1 LTLASILLAGV
12 MRLMS
17 DPAFEQRVN
26 AVRRFSRFYTRKIG
40 LLQDGLL
47 DSPFSLTQARVL
59 YELAHTPDQ
68 TATDIAAALA
78 IDPGYLSRILRAFDE
93 QGLIDRKRAPADGR
107 QVALSLT
114 TKGRKAFAA
123 LDHRSQRDMGAIL
136 GKLSL
141 ADQECVVAA
150 MRRIETLLGG
160 GDAAAARYHLR
171 PHRPGDLGWVI
182 SAHGALYAQ
191 EYGWDISF
199 EAMVADI
206 VAQFIR
212 RFDPKREHCWIAE
225 MDGEPVG
232 SVFLVKGD
240 TEDVA
245 KLRLLIVDPKA
256 RGLGL
261 GRRLVDE
268 CIAFA
273 RARDY
278 RQVTL
283 WTQSILA
290 SARRI
295 YKATGFRL
303 VDSKPHIS
311 WGASLVG
318 ETWRLDL

>member
-1 LTLASILLAGV
+1 
-12 MRLMS
+12 MRLMP
-17 DPAFEQRVN
+17 DPSFEHRVN

-68 TATDIAAALA
+68 TATDIAAALGL
-78 IDPGYLSRILRAFDE
+78 DPGYLSRILRAFDE
-93 QGLIDRKRAPADGR
+93 QGLIDRKRARADAR
-107 QVALSLT
+107 QVVLSLT

-123 LDHRSQRDMGAIL
+123 LDHRSQRDMGTIL
-136 GKLSL
+136 RKLSL
-141 ADQECVVAA
+141 ADQERVVAA
-150 MRRIETLLGG
+150 MRRIEALV
-160 GDAAAARYHLR
+160 GDGDESVARCVLR
-171 PHRPGDLGWVI
+171 PHRPGDMGWVV
-182 SAHGALYAQ
+182 SVHGALYAQ
-191 EYGWDISF
+191 EYGWDLSF

-212 RFDPKREHCWIAE
+212 QFDTQREHCWIAD

-232 SVFLVKGD
+232 SAFLVKGD
-240 TEDVA
+240 AANVA

-273 RARDY
+273 RVKNY
-278 RQVTL
+278 RQITL
-283 WTQSILA
+283 WTQSILV

-295 YKATGFRL
+295 YQAAGFRL
-303 VDSKPHIS
+303 VESKPHTS
-311 WGASLVG
+311 WGATLVG

>member
-1 LTLASILLAGV
+1 
-12 MRLMS
+12 MRLMP
-17 DPAFEQRVN
+17 DHAFEHRVN

-68 TATDIAAALA
+68 TATDIAAALGL
-78 IDPGYLSRILRAFDE
+78 DPGYLSRILRAFDE
-93 QGLIDRKRAPADGR
+93 QGLIDRKRARADGR
-107 QVALSLT
+107 QVVLSLT

-123 LDHRSQRDMGAIL
+123 LDHRSQRDMGMIL
-136 GKLSL
+136 RKLSL
-141 ADQECVVAA
+141 ADQERVVAA
-150 MRRIETLLGG
+150 MRRIEALV
-160 GDAAAARYHLR
+160 GDGDGSAARCILR
-171 PHRPGDLGWVI
+171 PHRPGDMGWVV
-182 SAHGALYAQ
+182 SVHGALYAQ
-191 EYGWDISF
+191 EHGWDSSF
-199 EAMVADI
+199 EALVADI

-212 RFDPKREHCWIAE
+212 RFDAQREHCWIAD

-232 SVFLVKGD
+232 SAFLMKGD
-240 TEDVA
+240 TADVA

-273 RARDY
+273 RAKNY
-278 RQVTL
+278 RQITL
-283 WTQSILA
+283 WTQSILV

-295 YKATGFRL
+295 YQATGFRL
-303 VDSKPHIS
+303 LESQPHTS